1 MYVIASFEHSA
12 FLELAIT
19 DLEQKGLPRTA
30 ILAVPLSVLRDER
43 RLFDTIHRADGA
55 SLLDGAAV
63 LGTVGMSLGVI
74 FGFIWAWGPI
84 IWGLIGLFAGC
95 VLGFVLDYANTRR
108 SRRQRTGAGGATE
121 VVVIVSCEA
130 RDRETVERVLW
141 EHMANAIGRL
151 D

>member
-30 ILAVPLSVLRDER
+30 ILAVPLSVLQEER

-55 SLLDGAAV
+55 SLFDGAAV
-63 LGTVGMSLGVI
+63 LGTVGMSLGVV

-84 IWGLIGLFAGC
+84 VWGLLGFFAGGL
-95 VLGFVLDYANTRR
+95 LGFIIDYAITRR
-108 SRRQRTGAGGATE
+108 TRVRRANGTAAE
-121 VVVIVSCEA
+121 VVVMVSCEA
-130 RDRETVERVLW
+130 KDREMVERVLW